1 MKRVVLL
8 CLALSLALTGCA
20 QGVEIVP
27 IESLSPE
34 KTAANLFSAQ
44 PFATPEPTDVSPS
57 AARIDAAGMTVA
69 TRINPPEGYTRVYA
83 AEDSLGTFLRNY
95 AVRAD
100 GAQVL
105 YYNGEIRED
114 AQAAAVLD
122 ISLGSRNHEGP
133 AGAMARLI
141 SEYLYS
147 QQNYADISFTLGS
160 DFDFTFDTWRQGR
173 SIAVDGSSVSW
184 ASGGED
190 SNGEENFRSYLATLF
205 VYISMSTFQ
214 EDLEQVEDVD
224 GDEIRV
230 GDIFLGTT
238 ADGKKTAL
246 MVADIC
252 QSDETGEKLMLLVQG
267 GAPAQ
272 QLHIVEN
279 LGNADL
285 SPWYPCGFSADL
297 TTPDAS
303 IAIENR
309 YRYKNFA

>member
-190 SNGEENFRSYLATLF
+190 SN
-205 VYISMSTFQ
+205 
-214 EDLEQVEDVD
+214 D

-279 LGNADL
+279 PGNADL

>member
-1 MKRVVLL
+1 
-8 CLALSLALTGCA
+8 
-20 QGVEIVP
+20 
-27 IESLSPE
+27 
-34 KTAANLFSAQ
+34 
-44 PFATPEPTDVSPS
+44 
-57 AARIDAAGMTVA
+57 
-69 TRINPPEGYTRVYA
+69 
-83 AEDSLGTFLRNY
+83 
-95 AVRAD
+95 
-100 GAQVL
+100 
-105 YYNGEIRED
+105 
-114 AQAAAVLD
+114 
-122 ISLGSRNHEGP
+122 
-133 AGAMARLI
+133 MARLI
-141 SEYLYS
+141 AEYLYS

-173 SIAVDGSSVSW
+173 TIAVDGSSVSW

-279 LGNADL
+279 PGNADL

>member
-1 MKRVVLL
+1 M
-8 CLALSLALTGCA
+8 
-20 QGVEIVP
+20 
-27 IESLSPE
+27 
-34 KTAANLFSAQ
+34 
-44 PFATPEPTDVSPS
+44 
-57 AARIDAAGMTVA
+57 
-69 TRINPPEGYTRVYA
+69 
-83 AEDSLGTFLRNY
+83 
-95 AVRAD
+95 
-100 GAQVL
+100 
-105 YYNGEIRED
+105 
-114 AQAAAVLD
+114 
-122 ISLGSRNHEGP
+122 
-133 AGAMARLI
+133 
-141 SEYLYS
+141 
-147 QQNYADISFTLGS
+147 
-160 DFDFTFDTWRQGR
+160 
-173 SIAVDGSSVSW
+173 
-184 ASGGED
+184 
-190 SNGEENFRSYLATLF
+190 
-205 VYISMSTFQ
+205 
-214 EDLEQVEDVD
+214 EDVD

-279 LGNADL
+279 PGNADL